1 MLIRIYEGAGLKP
14 VRLLV
19 FPQAAHGGLS
29 ALPAAQAVVQV
40 LVVGVTYRFV
50 YRPPDPV
57 QPGDGLYRL
66 LPGEIVVEVAVDVF
80 VAFQHLQ
87 GLLQVTYRVHYDMVA
102 RRLDTYHGIAPF
114 EQGPVGEEIHEALE
128 HVHVLL
134 PRAGCLF
141 DDGNVFLPDA
151 PFIIRIAHL
160 VAARYV
166 PEGDGEVMPPV
177 QFVVYLPT
185 ELPGGLRIYT
195 PRMDIRQERMVVQR
209 HHLDAFHHL
218 LYRVGHGV
226 VGTGAEQGSRARLHL
241 YEPKDLAHARC
252 PQEQHRQLYDTPA
265 FRQSEVIPFVQ
276 PVVDLEGGCV
286 LFSQRGQVPILSA
299 AHLDGFMAEQPQVVY
314 DSYSFCLYRIHGFG
328 TFSVVFLYIPAN

>member
-1 MLIRIYEGAGLKP
+1 MHP
-14 VRLLV
+14 V
-19 FPQAAHGGLS
+19 
-29 ALPAAQAVVQV
+29 
-40 LVVGVTYRFV
+40 
-50 YRPPDPV
+50 
-57 QPGDGLYRL
+57 
-66 LPGEIVVEVAVDVF
+66 
-80 VAFQHLQ
+80 
-87 GLLQVTYRVHYDMVA
+87 
-102 RRLDTYHGIAPF
+102 
-114 EQGPVGEEIHEALE
+114 
-128 HVHVLL
+128 
-134 PRAGCLF
+134 
-141 DDGNVFLPDA
+141 
-151 PFIIRIAHL
+151 IIRIAHL